1 MIFFYLNYYIRD
13 KRMNIEVKTNAWVLP
28 NRVGYNKKMYD
39 IFHPSKYHKKAAAK
53 ASCECTKDSCE
64 LDVSKVSLF
73 PQQRIVKDYMQ
84 FDSPY
89 RGILLYHG
97 LGSGKS
103 AASIAAS
110 EGYINRKNVIIMTP
124 ASLSQNYEN
133 ELMKISTIGLNLKKS
148 WTCLKVIKTNA
159 KMMEQLK
166 GYAID
171 KQMVKK
177 EGTVWGPL

>member
-73 PQQRIVKDYMQ
+73 PQQRIVAHFFYHFHSNAIVIYKLISVSYYMRYSL
-84 FDSPY
+84 FD
-89 RGILLYHG
+89 ILF
-97 LGSGKS
+97 
-103 AASIAAS
+103 
-110 EGYINRKNVIIMTP
+110 VI
-124 ASLSQNYEN
+124 
-133 ELMKISTIGLNLKKS
+133 
-148 WTCLKVIKTNA
+148 
-159 KMMEQLK
+159 
-166 GYAID
+166 
-171 KQMVKK
+171 
-177 EGTVWGPL
+177 